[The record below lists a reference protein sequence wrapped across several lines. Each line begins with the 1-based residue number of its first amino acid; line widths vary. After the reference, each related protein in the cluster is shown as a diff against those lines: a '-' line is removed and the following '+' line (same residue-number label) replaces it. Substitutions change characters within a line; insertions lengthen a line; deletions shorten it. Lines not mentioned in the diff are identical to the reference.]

1 MSIKLPIKIDNTEV
15 PTVINPK
22 ILGTILDPLLK
33 FNAHSQYVKTRVAQR
48 NNVLKA
54 LAGTSW
60 GKDKETILTT
70 YKAIGR
76 SIFSYCAPIWTPSLC
91 DTGWADLQRAQNVAL
106 RTATGCLRK
115 TDIGHLHTECKLL
128 KVEQHNVL
136 LAKQFHLATKQTNH
150 VNFSIPFTP
159 PPRIMKP
166 SLATMY
172 EDSISHLF
180 TDNGNS
186 SAQHKIGLN
195 TLHTE
200 AVAASIAQAPPN
212 KVLLR
217 AAPEV
222 NAEEKKLPRSTRVT
236 LAQLRSNYS
245 TKLMSTLHCFNPDTA

>member
-1 MSIKLPIKIDNTEV
+1 M
-15 PTVINPK
+15 
-22 ILGTILDPLLK
+22 
-33 FNAHSQYVKTRVAQR
+33 
-48 NNVLKA
+48 
-54 LAGTSW
+54 
-60 GKDKETILTT
+60 
-70 YKAIGR
+70 
-76 SIFSYCAPIWTPSLC
+76 
-91 DTGWADLQRAQNVAL
+91 AL

-136 LAKQFHLATKQTNH
+136 LAKQFYLATKQTNH
-150 VNFSIPFTP
+150 ANFSIPFTP

-166 SLATMY
+166 SLATKY

-180 TDNGNS
+180 TDNVNS

-212 KVLLR
+212 KVILR

-222 NAEEKKLPRSTRVT
+222 NAEEKKLPRSSRVT

-245 TKLMSTLHCFNPDTA
+245 TKLMSTLHCFNPDTYNPECPKCGDEPHDTNHLFNCPVDPTTLTTLDLWSNPVAAATFLGLGTADEPGDGRQGDPG